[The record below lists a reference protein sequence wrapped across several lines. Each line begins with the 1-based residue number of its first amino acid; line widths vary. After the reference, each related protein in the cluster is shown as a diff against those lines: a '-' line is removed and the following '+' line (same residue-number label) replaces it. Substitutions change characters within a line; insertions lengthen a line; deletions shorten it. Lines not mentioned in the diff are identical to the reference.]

1 MRLPIE
7 TENPLFG
14 DIKYPQAKEIMESQQ
29 DKTWTA
35 QEIAVKKDLPD
46 YQVHMSP
53 AQFNLVS
60 VTLQSFVEVEQK
72 VGDVWDEIAK
82 WYPHSEIEGAC
93 AEIARMEKSVHA
105 FFYQKMSDELNIL
118 PETVAKNQ
126 REIGV
131 ILSKLNFLKKVTTNM
146 SANKPLTL
154 ATISGLEQ
162 VLLFSNFGM
171 LKSFKSNGHNFIPNT
186 LHGVD
191 YAISDETLH
200 GDFSSYLFQTVISED
215 MEHGQSIDRDQL
227 QKDVFTVFT
236 EIVEHEDDIIDFSY
250 QDEVSING
258 VLKDD
263 LKEFIRSRANDTLV
277 TLGYEPLYP
286 EITDTVIGKW
296 FYQGISGLKSHDFFN
311 AGTNQYKR
319 TWNFEGFSLL
329 PHLKEDNV

>member
-1 MRLPIE
+1 M
-7 TENPLFG
+7 FG
-14 DIKYPQAKEIMESQQ
+14 DIKYPQAKEIMEQQQ

-46 YQVHMSP
+46 YQMHMSP

-72 VGDVWDEIAK
+72 VGDVWEEIAK

-126 REIGV
+126 REITV
-131 ILSKLNFLKKVTTNM
+131 ILNKLNFLKRVTSNM
-146 SANKPLTL
+146 AANKPLTL
-154 ATISGLEQ
+154 ATVTGLEQ

-200 GDFSSYLFQTVISED
+200 GDFSAYLFKTVLAEDAASENT
-215 MEHGQSIDRDQL
+215 STIDRAQL
-227 QKDVFTVFT
+227 ESDTIAIFT
-236 EIVEHEDDIIDFSY
+236 EIVAHEEDIIEYSY
-250 QDEVSING
+250 QSEVSING
-258 VLKDD
+258 VMKED
-263 LKEFIRSRANDTLV
+263 LKEFVRSRANDALA

-296 FYQGISGLKSHDFFN
+296 FYKGISGLKSHDFFN

-319 TWNFEGFSLL
+319 TWNFEGFSLVPYL
-329 PHLKEDNV
+329 EDTNVQ